1 METYL
6 VYLCVFV
13 CQLLALVIYYYDKNY
28 YDKKISQINEKSAKR
43 EYEINKKYYEDVIK
57 IYEQEYKLYKDLIAL
72 NRSKYRSKI

>member
-28 YDKKISQINEKSAKR
+28 YDKNYYDKKISQIS
-43 EYEINKKYYEDVIK
+43 
-57 IYEQEYKLYKDLIAL
+57 Q
-72 NRSKYRSKI
+72 